1 MKLLLSH
8 DAPIDDA
15 DQSGRTPLMMAAER
29 GKATVLGAKMFNW
42 SYGSTLSCFCIL
54 SITPSSSPVSYFSY
68 SVAELLL
75 TSASTSQTD
84 KDGNTALHLA
94 CSNVSVTLRLMS
106 RSCVV

>member
-8 DAPIDDA
+8 DAPIDAA

-29 GKATVLGAKMFNW
+29 GKVAVLGAKMFIW
-42 SYGSTLSCFCIL
+42 SYGSTLSCFCVL
-54 SITPSSSPVSYFSY
+54 SITASSSPASY

-94 CSNVSVTLRLMS
+94 CSNVSVTLCLMS